1 MICSTTLPQKTVNLV
16 NKYKSRLEFISQAK
30 NDSNNNSIEENQQQS
45 DYENFDRSKKAT
57 TQT

>member
-30 NDSNNNSIEENQQQS
+30 NDNNSSSMEENQQQS

-57 TQT
+57 QT

>member
-1 MICSTTLPQKTVNLV
+1 MICSTTLTQKTVNLI
-16 NKYKSRLEFISQAK
+16 NKYKSKLKFISQAK
-30 NDSNNNSIEENQQQS
+30 NSSNNMEENQQQS